1 MTEIGR
7 ELAEAR
13 VRAGLSIEELARR
26 TKMTVPTLLAIERN
40 QLDALPGGLYARS
53 MLRAYAREVGCDPE
67 EIVKRFR
74 AEGADTALPF
84 DTLDRIAATANSKP
98 AVERLHSADIDAAD
112 HRRSVRNTILFVL
125 VVLFGGALYVT
136 GGHIEAIR
144 HLAHRSASRAAATPA
159 WAMPSAPAS
168 TAPTTSAPA
177 TPSNAQRSETPA
189 SAAAPKSV
197 GTTSDKTAGTA
208 PDQAVATASDTPAA
222 TATDKP
228 TATDK
233 LAATDKPAEPTPDKP
248 VGTPPD
254 KPAEPTDPNVVG
266 LRLEI
271 QPRESCW
278 VSATA
283 DGQRV
288 IYRMLNAGER
298 TQVEA
303 KGAVDLR
310 VGDPSAIALT
320 INGAAGRLLGTAGE
334 AVNIHLTPQN
344 YREFLSP

>member
-1 MTEIGR
+1 
-7 ELAEAR
+7 
-13 VRAGLSIEELARR
+13 
-26 TKMTVPTLLAIERN
+26 MTVPTLLAIERN

-53 MLRAYAREVGCDPE
+53 MLRAYAKEVGCDPE
-67 EIVKRFR
+67 EIVRRFR

-84 DTLDRIAATANSKP
+84 DTLDRIAATANGKP
-98 AVERLHSADIDAAD
+98 PVERLHSADIDAAD
-112 HRRSVRNTILFVL
+112 HRRSVRNTLLFVL
-125 VVLFGGALYVT
+125 VVLFGGTFYVT
-136 GGHIEAIR
+136 GGHLEAIR
-144 HLAHRSASRAAATPA
+144 HLAHKSAPRAAAAPA
-159 WAMPSAPAS
+159 WSMPSAPAS

-177 TPSNAQRSETPA
+177 TTPSNAQGAATPA
-189 SAAAPKSV
+189 SAATPKSV
-197 GTTSDKTAGTA
+197 GTASEKATGTA
-208 PDQAVATASDTPAA
+208 PDQAVATTSDTAPT
-222 TATDKP
+222 TATDQP

-233 LAATDKPAEPTPDKP
+233 VAATDKPAETTPEKP

-320 INGAAGRLLGTAGE
+320 INGVAGRVLGTAGE

>member
-1 MTEIGR
+1 
-7 ELAEAR
+7 
-13 VRAGLSIEELARR
+13 
-26 TKMTVPTLLAIERN
+26 
-40 QLDALPGGLYARS
+40 
-53 MLRAYAREVGCDPE
+53 
-67 EIVKRFR
+67 
-74 AEGADTALPF
+74 
-84 DTLDRIAATANSKP
+84 
-98 AVERLHSADIDAAD
+98 
-112 HRRSVRNTILFVL
+112 VRNTILFVL
-125 VVLFGGALYVT
+125 VVLFGGGFYVT
-136 GGHIEAIR
+136 GGHIESIR
-144 HLAHRSASRAAATPA
+144 HLIHRPASRAPATPT
-159 WAMPSAPAS
+159 WAMPSSPAS

-177 TPSNAQRSETPA
+177 TAPSNAQRGETPT

-197 GTTSDKTAGTA
+197 GTSSDKTVGTA
-208 PDQAVATASDTPAA
+208 PDQAGATASDTPA
-222 TATDKP
+222 TTTTDKP

-233 LAATDKPAEPTPDKP
+233 LAATDKPAETAPDKP
-248 VGTPPD
+248 VGTPPE

-303 KGAVDLR
+303 KDAVDLR

-320 INGAAGRLLGTAGE
+320 INGAAGRVLGTAGE

>member
-84 DTLDRIAATANSKP
+84 DMLDRIAATANGKP
-98 AVERLHSADIDAAD
+98 TVERLHSADIDAAD

-125 VVLFGGALYVT
+125 VVLFGGAFYVT
-136 GGHIEAIR
+136 GGRIEAIR
-144 HLAHRSASRAAATPA
+144 HLAHRSAPRAAATPA

-168 TAPTTSAPA
+168 TAPTTSAPVTA
-177 TPSNAQRSETPA
+177 PSNAQRDGTLS

-197 GTTSDKTAGTA
+197 GTASDKTVGTA
-208 PDQAVATASDTPAA
+208 QDQAAATASDKPAT
-222 TATDKP
+222 TAPDKP
-228 TATDK
+228 TEPAP
-233 LAATDKPAEPTPDKP
+233 DKPTEPAPDKP
-248 VGTPPD
+248 VAAAPE
-254 KPAEPTDPNVVG
+254 KPAEPTDPSVVG

-298 TQVEA
+298 AQVEA
-303 KGAVDLR
+303 KDAVDLR
-310 VGDPSAIALT
+310 VGDPSAIVFR
-320 INGAAGRLLGTAGE
+320 INGAAARVPGTAGE
-334 AVNIHLTPQN
+334 AVNVHLTPQN
-344 YREFLSP
+344 YREFLGP